1 MVYREKARFLYSAIS
16 ETWTLSQRDKV
27 GIRQMISHLC
37 CIRNYTTYT
46 KWSNISKPYL
56 LCSKQ
61 KGVQALLMEIREMD
75 GSTFFVKVKP
85 LRAEEN
91 CQ

>member
-1 MVYREKARFLYSAIS
+1 
-16 ETWTLSQRDKV
+16 
-27 GIRQMISHLC
+27 MISHLY
-37 CIRNYTTYT
+37 CIRNYTTYI

-75 GSTFFVKVKP
+75 GSTFFVMVKP
-85 LRAEEN
+85 LRAEEKGFIFIILCSQYRKDCYLCKKKVIAN
-91 CQ
+91 KSRII